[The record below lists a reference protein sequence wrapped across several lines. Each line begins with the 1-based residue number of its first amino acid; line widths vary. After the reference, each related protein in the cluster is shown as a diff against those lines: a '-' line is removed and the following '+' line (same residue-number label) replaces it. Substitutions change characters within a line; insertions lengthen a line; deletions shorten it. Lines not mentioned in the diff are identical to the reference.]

1 MGSVDFRIIDD
12 ALRAVAS
19 EEKKMVYARFFKTA
33 KGKYA
38 EGDLFIGVTVPL
50 QRKIAKEFQKKITL
64 KTIADLLNSEY
75 HEHRHIAGI
84 FLVEKFVKEKNK
96 ENRKEIVD
104 FYLAHKERWNNWDLV
119 DNTVY
124 KILGRYALEENRP
137 EILEQLS
144 MEDDLW
150 SKRMGIVGTMYFVKR
165 GEFDLMEKLVLINL
179 QYPHDLMHK
188 ANGWLLREMGQKNEK
203 RLYEFLEKHYSKLP
217 RTTLRY
223 AIEKF
228 SPAVRQDILKGIFR

>member
-1 MGSVDFRIIDD
+1 
-12 ALRAVAS
+12 
-19 EEKKMVYARFFKTA
+19 
-33 KGKYA
+33 
-38 EGDLFIGVTVPL
+38 
-50 QRKIAKEFQKKITL
+50 
-64 KTIADLLNSEY
+64 
-75 HEHRHIAGI
+75 
-84 FLVEKFVKEKNK
+84 
-96 ENRKEIVD
+96 
-104 FYLAHKERWNNWDLV
+104 
-119 DNTVY
+119 
-124 KILGRYALEENRP
+124 
-137 EILEQLS
+137 

-150 SKRMGIVGTMYFVKR
+150 SKRMGVVGTMYFVKR
-165 GEFDLMEKLVLINL
+165 GEFDLMEKLVLNNL

>member
-1 MGSVDFRIIDD
+1 MGSVDFRIIDE

-19 EEKKMVYARFFKTA
+19 EEKKEVYSRFFKA
-33 KGKYA
+33 GKGEYA

-50 QRKIAKEFQKKITL
+50 QRKIAKEFQKNITL

-84 FLVEKFVKEKNK
+84 FLVEKFGKEKNR

-124 KILGRYALEENRP
+124 KILGRYALEENQP
-137 EILEQLS
+137 KILEQLS
-144 MEDDLW
+144 MEDNLW
-150 SKRMGIVGTMYFVKR
+150 SKRMGVVGTMYFVKR
-165 GEFDLMEKLVLINL
+165 GQFDLMEKLVLINI
-179 QYPHDLMHK
+179 QHPHDLMHK

-228 SPAVRQDILKGIFR
+228 SPWVRQDILKGIFR

>member
-1 MGSVDFRIIDD
+1 MGSVDFRIVDE

-19 EEKKMVYARFFKTA
+19 EEKKEVYSRFFKA
-33 KGKYA
+33 GKGEYA

-50 QRKIAKEFQKKITL
+50 QRKIAKEFQKNITL

-84 FLVEKFVKEKNK
+84 FLVEKFGKEKK
-96 ENRKEIVD
+96 RENRKEIVD

-124 KILGRYALEENRP
+124 KILGRYALEENQP
-137 EILEQLS
+137 KILEQLS
-144 MEDDLW
+144 MEDNLW
-150 SKRMGIVGTMYFVKR
+150 SKRMGVVGTMYFVKR
-165 GEFDLMEKLVLINL
+165 GQFDLMEKLVLINI
-179 QYPHDLMHK
+179 QHPHDLMHK

-228 SPAVRQDILKGIFR
+228 SPWVRQDILKGIFR

>member
-1 MGSVDFRIIDD
+1 MGSVDFRIVDE

-19 EEKKMVYARFFKTA
+19 EEKKEVYSRFFKA
-33 KGKYA
+33 GKGEYA

-50 QRKIAKEFQKKITL
+50 QRKIAKEFQKNITL

-84 FLVEKFVKEKNK
+84 FLVEKFGKEKNR

-124 KILGRYALEENRP
+124 KILGRYALEENQP
-137 EILEQLS
+137 KILEQLS
-144 MEDDLW
+144 MEDNLW
-150 SKRMGIVGTMYFVKR
+150 SKRMGVVGTMYFVKR
-165 GEFDLMEKLVLINL
+165 GQFDLMEKLVLINI
-179 QYPHDLMHK
+179 QHPHDLMHK

-228 SPAVRQDILKGIFR
+228 SPWVRQDILKGIFR